1 MTFCHFQKQQ
11 AEDKTYATEIL
22 QIIQL
27 LGKLH
32 GFVGDEWN
40 VIFFH
45 FIYFSYVVKYMDI
58 VQSNNSQM
66 VNNV

>member
-32 GFVGDEWN
+32 GFVGDE
-40 VIFFH
+40 
-45 FIYFSYVVKYMDI
+45 
-58 VQSNNSQM
+58 
-66 VNNV
+66 